1 MHSRS
6 ARNPT
11 TGYSNSAS
19 AAGRNSDPA
28 CGAMIGT
35 GMTEPFFFNRGRG
48 LSVREIAAL
57 TGAKPRPGSDLD
69 RRITGI
75 AALDQAAPSDLA
87 FLEKAKYVAQLSTS
101 GAGACLTTE
110 RYAGRAPAHVSVLC
124 VAEPYRAFVEVTRA
138 LFGARS
144 LRGVGVCVV
153 AAGAASPLVSLV
165 LRRGRVSGA
174 RPRPARGA
182 RGGPRDPGGRAPGTR
197 RADRPAGHP
206 QSGPRPSRPQSP
218 G

>member
-11 TGYSNSAS
+11 TGYNNSAS
-19 AAGRNSDPA
+19 AAVRNSDPA

-48 LSVREIAAL
+48 LSVREM
-57 TGAKPRPGSDLD
+57 
-69 RRITGI
+69 
-75 AALDQAAPSDLA
+75 AAPSDLA
-87 FLEKAKYVAQLSTS
+87 FLEKAKYAPQLSTS

-138 LFGARS
+138 LFPDA
-144 LRGVGVCVV
+144 L
-153 AAGAASPLVSLV
+153 
-165 LRRGRVSGA
+165 
-174 RPRPARGA
+174 
-182 RGGPRDPGGRAPGTR
+182 
-197 RADRPAGHP
+197 
-206 QSGPRPSRPQSP
+206 RPSSLFEAS
-218 G
+218 GVAVGA

>member
-19 AAGRNSDPA
+19 AAVRNSDPA

-35 GMTEPFFFNRGRG
+35 GMTEPFFFNHGRG
-48 LSVREIAAL
+48 LRVLAPAAL
-57 TGAKPRPGSDLD
+57 TGPAPRPHSQLD

-75 AALDQAAPSDLA
+75 AWLDQAAPSDLA
-87 FLEKAKYVAQLSTS
+87 FLEKAKYAPQLSTS

-138 LFGARS
+138 LFPDALRPSSLFEASGVAVGALVHPSAR
-144 LRGVGVCVV
+144 LKNGRTVD
-153 AAGAASPLVSLV
+153 PL
-165 LRRGRVSGA
+165 GVSG
-174 RPRPARGA
+174 PPAHA
-182 RGGPRDPGGRAPGTR
+182 A
-197 RADRPAGHP
+197 
-206 QSGPRPSRPQSP
+206 
-218 G
+218 